1 MKLGR
6 LGPIGQEKPAIMD
19 AEGNWR
25 DLSSHIS
32 DITPATLADGA
43 LEKIKSLNLEELPLA
58 DQNQRVGACVGD
70 IHNFICIGLNY
81 AQHAAETGADIPK
94 EPIVFNKTTSAV
106 CGPNDHIIIPRNSIH
121 TDWETELGV
130 VIGKRAHYVSEE
142 DALDYVAGYCVIN
155 DVSERTFQ
163 KDRGGQWTKGKS
175 SENFGPTGPWL
186 VTADEVSDPQNLNLW
201 LKVNGQMMQNN
212 STSDMIF
219 NLRQIIAHLTEFMV
233 LSPGDVIATGTPEGV
248 GSGMNPPVY
257 LKPGDVVELGVE
269 GLGVQR
275 QEVVAAS

>member
-1 MKLGR
+1 
-6 LGPIGQEKPAIMD
+6 
-19 AEGNWR
+19 
-25 DLSSHIS
+25 
-32 DITPATLADGA
+32 
-43 LEKIKSLNLEELPLA
+43 
-58 DQNQRVGACVGD
+58 
-70 IHNFICIGLNY
+70 
-81 AQHAAETGADIPK
+81 
-94 EPIVFNKTTSAV
+94 
-106 CGPNDHIIIPRNSIH
+106 
-121 TDWETELGV
+121 V